1 MILKQKYIFLTVLM
15 TTAFACKKQISSSV
29 TNAPNNYLVVNGNIA
44 PDDTT
49 TITLTRTVNIS
60 GKANS
65 KPELN
70 ASVSIEGSQGDHYTL
85 APNSNGA
92 YVLAP
97 VSLSATQNYRLKI
110 TTSEGKQYAS
120 DFVPVKNSPPIDT
133 VNYVIQAKGLQINV
147 NTHDP
152 ANNTHYYRWDYT
164 ETYIIHSLYNS
175 HYMEVNHD
183 TTAPRPADKEIYQ
196 CWASDTSSTIVLGSS
211 AKLSQDIIS
220 AQPIIA
226 IPSSSE
232 KIHIRY
238 SIRVKQYA
246 LTTDAY
252 NYFVLLKK
260 NTEQLGGIFDAQP
273 SELTG
278 NIHCLT
284 NPSEPVIGFVTAG
297 SVTQQRIFIDN
308 ANLPAW
314 QADLPFNGCSA
325 DTLVYI
331 YTIPGSR
338 PPQLIYQVNEF
349 IYTDVMIPIDYVDA
363 FYPNNGYTAAF
374 PYCVDCTI
382 RGTNKQPSFWK

>member
-1 MILKQKYIFLTVLM
+1 MSG
-15 TTAFACKKQISSSV
+15 CKKQISSSV

-70 ASVSIEGSQGDHYTL
+70 ASVSIEGSQGAHYTL
-85 APNSNGA
+85 TMNSNGA

-97 VSLSATQNYRLKI
+97 VNLPAAQNYRLKI
-110 TTSEGKQYAS
+110 TTSDGKQYAS

-133 VNYVIQAKGLQINV
+133 INYVIQSKGLQINV

-152 ANNTHYYRWDYT
+152 TNNTHYYRWDYT

-183 TTAPRPADKEIYQ
+183 TTAPRPIDKEIYQ

-211 AKLSQDIIS
+211 AKLSKDIIS
-220 AQPIIA
+220 AQPVIA

-260 NTEQLGGIFDAQP
+260 NTEQLGSIFDAQP

-284 NPSEPVIGFVTAG
+284 NPAEPVIGFVTAG

-314 QADLPFNGCSA
+314 QSDLPFKGCSA

-331 YTIPGSR
+331 YTIPKSV
-338 PPQLIYQVNEF
+338 PPQLIYQVREF

-374 PYCVDCTI
+374 PYCVDCTL